1 MSNGNESTVS
11 QLIKWAKNN
20 PLPVATF
27 IGGAIYVL
35 VFESYRSVL
44 RPFGVTPADV
54 GIDYTDVIW
63 PVVQSIGFIVFC
75 LAGIA
80 ALAVRS
86 QKIRAL
92 LVQSGERQMGIGIFS
107 IILII
112 VVLSFLALSEMAE
125 FRNSAKAGRAY
136 DPFFS
141 SRLQVLAGLRANR
154 VKIAWKNIKD
164 DRPPIPTGNLL
175 FFGAA
180 DGVSIFYSN
189 GSGEILRIPSHD
201 IVLTEIIAHESRAG
215 HQPPTDSKPAQ

>member
-75 LAGIA
+75 LA
-80 ALAVRS
+80 
-86 QKIRAL
+86 
-92 LVQSGERQMGIGIFS
+92 
-107 IILII
+107 
-112 VVLSFLALSEMAE
+112 
-125 FRNSAKAGRAY
+125 
-136 DPFFS
+136 
-141 SRLQVLAGLRANR
+141 
-154 VKIAWKNIKD
+154 
-164 DRPPIPTGNLL
+164 
-175 FFGAA
+175 
-180 DGVSIFYSN
+180 
-189 GSGEILRIPSHD
+189 RISH
-201 IVLTEIIAHESRAG
+201 
-215 HQPPTDSKPAQ
+215 Q